1 MWFENSLKNEFF
13 KKLITV
19 SGILCFVNRESW
31 MNYWAMGSYHYF
43 VTIIFVHIF
52 LSGQV
57 TIFYSEALSIKQV

>member
-1 MWFENSLKNEFF
+1 
-13 KKLITV
+13 
-19 SGILCFVNRESW
+19 